1 MKELKGLKK
10 IYLDNY
16 DIEVKQYLSL
26 SQIQKIINEVIQVD
40 TFEERENVIDY
51 LLLIYC
57 TNIGQE
63 KIDELGPDILIES
76 GLVDEVKK
84 NIKNIDKLIEGIG
97 YSESAGKALRDISKK
112 LPNDL
117 SELINSD
124 ISK

>member
-1 MKELKGLKK
+1 MKELKGLKT

-51 LLLIYC
+51 LLLVYC

-84 NIKNIDKLIEGIG
+84 NIKNIDKLIEGIE

>member
-1 MKELKGLKK
+1 MKELKGLKT

-51 LLLIYC
+51 LLLVYC

-97 YSESAGKALRDISKK
+97 YSESTGKALRDISKK

>member
-1 MKELKGLKK
+1 MKELKGLKT